1 MYFAVLLINNDTIFN
16 IIHLKISLDTLS
28 DKIASIMVSFVS
40 FYLSVSLYFSAVCF
54 CIKINTDHANWSLF
68 TTPFNTFHTDLAPPP
83 CALNITKI
91 SRSRLHSSKVFS
103 FVFFCLSFLSQTFT
117 INRTARGGNEAFSLM
132 PFDHFHSLYSY
143 VGITWAITVESSPM
157 HKSLTIKLRVLK
169 ARTYWEVVLHRNVP
183 LKTL

>member
-1 MYFAVLLINNDTIFN
+1 MYFAVLLISNDTIFN

-54 CIKINTDHANWSLF
+54 CIKINTDHANWSFF

-91 SRSRLHSSKVFS
+91 NRSRLHSSKVFS

-117 INRTARGGNEAFSLM
+117 INRTAGEEGINL
-132 PFDHFHSLYSY
+132 FHS
-143 VGITWAITVESSPM
+143 
-157 HKSLTIKLRVLK
+157 SLPHPPALQTLRQ
-169 ARTYWEVVLHRNVP
+169 
-183 LKTL
+183 